1 MSKRREPENDSQND
15 NIPANTVASSAR
27 TEAGGERAAKG
38 EPAETPIQESRKPK
52 APERIIPGEPP
63 ERVIPGKTWKWRWIA
78 AALVLCILALA
89 GYFFLARSKKAQ
101 SGADKKGGGAA
112 ARSMPVAAVPAK
124 KGDIGVYLTG
134 LGSVAP
140 NNTVTV
146 KSRVDG
152 QLMEILFREGQIVRS
167 GQLLARIDPRPFETQ
182 LAQVEGQLARDQAL
196 LKNAELDLARYRTLL
211 QQDSIAKQQLD
222 TQEALVRQYEGTVK
236 ADQGQVESAKL
247 QLAYSRITAPIG
259 GRVGLRLVDAGNMI
273 HATDPN
279 GLIVI
284 TQLQPVTVFFSIT
297 EDSLQGLLARMEG
310 EKKIPVEAWDR
321 EGKRKIATGYL
332 FTVDNQIDP
341 TTGTV
346 KLKAV
351 FQNSGNELFPN
362 QFVNARLL
370 MDVVRGTIVVPAAAI
385 QRSTRGIFVYVV
397 KTDNTAEMRPV
408 SLGPAQGDDQ
418 SIREGVASGELIVVD
433 GADRLRD
440 GAKVELQTPGGNGGK
455 K

>member
-1 MSKRREPENDSQND
+1 MSKEREPGNDSQN
-15 NIPANTVASSAR
+15 NAIPADTVESPVRA
-27 TEAGGERAAKG
+27 EAGAERSG
-38 EPAETPIQESRKPK
+38 T
-52 APERIIPGEPP
+52 GEPP
-63 ERVIPGKTWKWRWIA
+63 GQLIPGKRLKWGWI

-89 GYFFLARSKKAQ
+89 GYALLSRSGKAQ
-101 SGADKKGGGAA
+101 SGAEKKGGATV
-112 ARSMPVAAVPAK
+112 RSMPVTAVPAK
-124 KGDIGVYLTG
+124 KGDIGVYLAG
-134 LGSVAP
+134 LGSVTP

-146 KSRVDG
+146 RSRVDG
-152 QLMEILFREGQIVRS
+152 QLMEVLFLEGQIVRS
-167 GQLLARIDPRPFETQ
+167 GQLLARIDPRPFEAQ

-196 LKNAELDLARYRTLL
+196 LKNAELDLARYRALL
-211 QQDSIAKQQLD
+211 QQDSIASQQID

-236 ADQGQVESAKL
+236 ADQGQVESARL
-247 QLAYSRITAPIG
+247 QLAYSRIIAPIG

-284 TQLQPVTVFFSIT
+284 TQMQPVTVIFSIP
-297 EDSLQGLLARMEG
+297 EDSLPGLQARMKG
-310 EKKIPVEAWDR
+310 GKKIPVEAWDR

-346 KLKAV
+346 KLKAI
-351 FQNSGNELFPN
+351 FENSGNELFPS

-370 MDVVRGTIVVPAAAI
+370 MDVVRETVVVPPAAI

-397 KTDNTAEMRPV
+397 KPDKKAEMRAV
-408 SLGPAQGDDQ
+408 TLGPAQGDDQ
-418 SIREGVASGELIVVD
+418 SIQAGVAPGELIVVD

-440 GAKVELQTPGGNGGK
+440 GAKVEMQAPGGSGAPRGGTGGRPGDGGK

>member
-1 MSKRREPENDSQND
+1 MSKNQEPGNDHGND
-15 NIPANTVASSAR
+15 IIPADTVASSDR
-27 TEAGGERAAKG
+27 TETGDERSA
-38 EPAETPIQESRKPK
+38 R
-52 APERIIPGEPP
+52 GEPP
-63 ERVIPGKTWKWRWIA
+63 EKVIRGKRLKWGWV

-89 GYFFLARSKKAQ
+89 GYAFLARSEKAQ

-112 ARSMPVAAVPAK
+112 ARSMPVTAVPAK
-124 KGDIGVYLTG
+124 KGDIGVYLAG
-134 LGSVAP
+134 LGSVTP

-146 KSRVDG
+146 RSRVDG
-152 QLMEILFREGQIVRS
+152 QLMEVLFREGQIVRS
-167 GQLLARIDPRPFETQ
+167 GELLARIDPRPFEAQ
-182 LAQVEGQLARDQAL
+182 LAQAEGQLARDQAL

-211 QQDSIAKQQLD
+211 QQDSIASQQID

-284 TQLQPVTVFFSIT
+284 TQLQPVTVIFSIP
-297 EDSLQGLLARMEG
+297 EDSIPGLLARMKG
-310 EKKIPVEAWDR
+310 GKKITVEAWDR

-351 FQNSGNELFPN
+351 FENSGNELFPS

-370 MDVVRGTIVVPAAAI
+370 LDVVRGTVVVPAAAI
-385 QRSTRGIFVYVV
+385 QRSTRGTFAYVV
-397 KTDNTAEMRPV
+397 KPDKTVEMRAV
-408 SLGPAQGDDQ
+408 TLGPAQGDDQ
-418 SIREGVASGELIVVD
+418 SIQAGVAPGELIVVD

-440 GAKVELQTPGGNGGK
+440 GAKVELQTPGGPGAK

>member
-1 MSKRREPENDSQND
+1 MSKRREPENDPQND
-15 NIPANTVASSAR
+15 NIP
-27 TEAGGERAAKG
+27 ERA
-38 EPAETPIQESRKPK
+38 T
-52 APERIIPGEPP
+52 
-63 ERVIPGKTWKWRWIA
+63 PGKRPKWRWVA

-89 GYFFLARSKKAQ
+89 GYAFLARSGKAQ
-101 SGADKKGGGAA
+101 PGADKKGGGAA

-124 KGDIGVYLTG
+124 KSDIGVYLTG
-134 LGSVAP
+134 LGSVVP
-140 NNTVTV
+140 NNTVAV
-146 KSRVDG
+146 RSRVDG
-152 QLMEILFREGQIVRS
+152 QLMEVLFREGEIVRS

-182 LAQVEGQLARDQAL
+182 LVQVEGQLARDQAL

-211 QQDSIAKQQLD
+211 RQDSIASQQID

-284 TQLQPVTVFFSIT
+284 TQLQPVTVVFSIP
-297 EDSLQGLLARMEG
+297 EDSLPGLLARMKGG
-310 EKKIPVEAWDR
+310 EKIPVEAWDR

-370 MDVVRGTIVVPAAAI
+370 MDVVRGTVVVPAAAI

-418 SIREGVASGELIVVD
+418 SIRDGVAPGELIVVD
-433 GADRLRD
+433 GADRLRE
-440 GAKVELQTPGGNGGK
+440 GAKVELQAPFGPGAPRGGTGGRPGDGGK

>member
-1 MSKRREPENDSQND
+1 MSKEREPGNDSQN
-15 NIPANTVASSAR
+15 NAIPADTVESPVRA
-27 TEAGGERAAKG
+27 EAGAERSG
-38 EPAETPIQESRKPK
+38 T
-52 APERIIPGEPP
+52 GEPP
-63 ERVIPGKTWKWRWIA
+63 GQLIPGKRLKWGWI

-89 GYFFLARSKKAQ
+89 GYALLSRSGKAQ

-124 KGDIGVYLTG
+124 KGDIGVYLAG

-146 KSRVDG
+146 RSRVDG
-152 QLMEILFREGQIVRS
+152 QLMEVLFTEGQIVRS

-182 LAQVEGQLARDQAL
+182 LSQVEGQLARDQAL

-211 QQDSIAKQQLD
+211 QQDSIAGQQID

-236 ADQGQVESAKL
+236 ADQGQVDSAKL

-284 TQLQPVTVFFSIT
+284 TQLQPVTIFFSIT
-297 EDSLQGLLARMEG
+297 EDSLPGLLVRMKGG
-310 EKKIPVEAWDR
+310 EKIPVEAWDR

-332 FTVDNQIDP
+332 FTFDNQIDP
-341 TTGTV
+341 TTGTL

-370 MDVVRGTIVVPAAAI
+370 MNVVRGTVVVPAAAI

-418 SIREGVASGELIVVD
+418 SIREGVAPGELIVVD
-433 GADRLRD
+433 GADRLRE
-440 GAKVELQTPGGNGGK
+440 GAKVELQTPGGNGPK

>member
-1 MSKRREPENDSQND
+1 LPKPFGEWIRHKIKPSDGGDMSRRGKPGNDRENDGL
-15 NIPANTVASSAR
+15 PANSVASPALP
-27 TEAGGERAAKG
+27 EAGGERAIAG
-38 EPAETPIQESRKPK
+38 NRP
-52 APERIIPGEPP
+52 
-63 ERVIPGKTWKWRWIA
+63 KWRWIA
-78 AALVLCILALA
+78 TIVLCLLTLA
-89 GYFFLARSKKAQ
+89 GVAYLAKSGKSQ
-101 SGADKKGGGAA
+101 SGADKKRGGAA
-112 ARSMPVAAVPAK
+112 ARSMPVSAVPAK
-124 KGDIGVYLTG
+124 KGDVAIYLGG
-134 LGSVAP
+134 LGNVVP

-182 LAQVEGQLARDQAL
+182 LSQAEGQLARDQAL

-222 TQEALVRQYEGTVK
+222 TQEALVAQYEGTVK
-236 ADQGQVESAKL
+236 TDRGQVESVTL
-247 QLAYSRITAPIG
+247 QLAYSRIIAPIG

-273 HATDPN
+273 HASDPN

-284 TQLQPVTVFFSIT
+284 MQLQPVTVVFSIP
-297 EDSLQGLLARMEG
+297 EDSLPGLQTRMG
-310 EKKIPVEAWDR
+310 GGKKIPVEAWDR

-351 FQNSGNELFPN
+351 FPNKSNELFPN

-370 MDVVRGTIVVPAAAI
+370 MDVVRGTVVVPAAAI

-397 KTDNTAEMRPV
+397 KTDNTAEMRPA

-418 SIREGVASGELIVVD
+418 SIREGVSAGELIVVD

-440 GAKVELQTPGGNGGK
+440 GAKVEMQTPGK
-455 K
+455 

>member
-1 MSKRREPENDSQND
+1 MSERREPGIDSQND
-15 NIPANTVASSAR
+15 TIPADAVASSAR
-27 TEAGGERAAKG
+27 TEAEDGRSAK
-38 EPAETPIQESRKPK
+38 
-52 APERIIPGEPP
+52 GEPP
-63 ERVIPGKTWKWRWIA
+63 ERLIPGKTPKWIWV

-89 GYFFLARSKKAQ
+89 GYVFLARSGKEQ

-112 ARSMPVAAVPAK
+112 ARSVPVTAVPAK
-124 KGDIGVYLTG
+124 KGDIGIYLAG
-134 LGSVAP
+134 LGSVTP

-146 KSRVDG
+146 RSRVDG
-152 QLMEILFREGQIVRS
+152 QLMEVLFREGQIVRS
-167 GQLLARIDPRPFETQ
+167 GELLARIDPRPFEAQ

-211 QQDSIAKQQLD
+211 QQDSIASQQID

-236 ADQGQVESAKL
+236 ADQGQVESARL
-247 QLAYSRITAPIG
+247 QLTYSRITAPIG

-284 TQLQPVTVFFSIT
+284 TQMQPVTVVFSIP
-297 EDSLQGLLARMEG
+297 EDSLPGLQARMKG
-310 EKKIPVEAWDR
+310 GKKITVEAWDR

-346 KLKAV
+346 KLKAI
-351 FQNSGNELFPN
+351 FENSGNELYPN

-370 MDVVRGTIVVPAAAI
+370 MDVVRGAVVVPAAAI
-385 QRSTRGIFVYVV
+385 QRSTRGIFVYAV
-397 KTDNTAEMRPV
+397 KPDKTAAMRPV

-418 SIREGVASGELIVVD
+418 SIREGVAPGELVVVD

-440 GAKVELQTPGGNGGK
+440 GAKVELQAPGGNGPPKGGTGGRPGDGGK

>member
-1 MSKRREPENDSQND
+1 MSKRRGPENDPQID
-15 NIPANTVASSAR
+15 NIPA
-27 TEAGGERAAKG
+27 
-38 EPAETPIQESRKPK
+38 ETGQGV
-52 APERIIPGEPP
+52 PGEPP
-63 ERVIPGKTWKWRWIA
+63 ERGVPGKTPKWRWIA
-78 AALVLCILALA
+78 AALVLCLLALG
-89 GYFFLARSKKAQ
+89 GYALLARSDKAQ
-101 SGADKKGGGAA
+101 PGTDKKGGGAA

-146 KSRVDG
+146 RSRVDG
-152 QLMEILFREGQIVRS
+152 QLMEVLFREGQIVRN

-196 LKNAELDLARYRTLL
+196 LKNAELDLARYRILL
-211 QQDSIAKQQLD
+211 QQDSIASQQID

-236 ADQGQVESAKL
+236 ADQGQVESARL

-284 TQLQPVTVFFSIT
+284 TQLQPVTVVFSIP
-297 EDSLQGLLARMEG
+297 EDSLPGLLARMKG
-310 EKKIPVEAWDR
+310 GKKIPVEAWDR
-321 EGKRKIATGYL
+321 EGKRKIATGEL

-370 MDVVRGTIVVPAAAI
+370 MDVVRGTVVVPTAAI

-397 KTDNTAEMRPV
+397 KPDKTAEMRPV
-408 SLGPAQGDDQ
+408 SLGPSQGDDQ
-418 SIREGVASGELIVVD
+418 AIREGVAPGELIVVD

-440 GAKVELQTPGGNGGK
+440 GAKVELQAPASNGTHK
-455 K
+455 

>member
-1 MSKRREPENDSQND
+1 MSNQ
-15 NIPANTVASSAR
+15 A
-27 TEAGGERAAKG
+27 
-38 EPAETPIQESRKPK
+38 
-52 APERIIPGEPP
+52 
-63 ERVIPGKTWKWRWIA
+63 IPGKRPKWRWIA
-78 AALVLCILALA
+78 VPVLCVLALA
-89 GYFFLARSKKAQ
+89 GYAYLAGSGKAP
-101 SGADKKGGGAA
+101 SGADKKGGSAA
-112 ARSMPVAAVPAK
+112 ARAISVAVVPAK
-124 KGDIGVYLTG
+124 KGDVAVYLSG

-152 QLMEILFREGQIVRS
+152 QLMEVLFQEGQIVGS

-182 LAQVEGQLARDQAL
+182 RTQVEGQLLRDQAL
-196 LKNAELDLARYRTLL
+196 LRNAELDLERYRTLL

-236 ADQGQVESAKL
+236 ADRGQVESVKL

-259 GRVGLRLVDAGNMI
+259 GRVGLRLVDTGNQVR
-273 HATDPN
+273 ASDPN
-279 GLIVI
+279 GLVVI
-284 TQLQPVTVFFSIT
+284 TQLQPITVVFSIP
-297 EDSLQGLLARMEG
+297 EDSLPGLLARMKG
-310 EKKIPVEAWDR
+310 GRKIPVEAWDR

-332 FTVDNQIDP
+332 LTVDNQIDP

-351 FQNSGNELFPN
+351 FPNKDNELFPN

-370 MDVVRGTIVVPAAAI
+370 MDVLTGTVVVPTAAI

-397 KTDNTAEMRPV
+397 KPDRTAEMRPV

-418 SIREGVASGELIVVD
+418 SIREGVAPGEPIVVD

-440 GAKVELQTPGGNGGK
+440 GAKVELQAPGGAGGRPGGGGK
-455 K
+455 PAK

>member
-1 MSKRREPENDSQND
+1 MSRRGKPGNDRENDGL
-15 NIPANTVASSAR
+15 PANSVASPALP
-27 TEAGGERAAKG
+27 EAGGERAIAG
-38 EPAETPIQESRKPK
+38 NRP
-52 APERIIPGEPP
+52 
-63 ERVIPGKTWKWRWIA
+63 KWRWIA
-78 AALVLCILALA
+78 TIVLCLLTLA
-89 GYFFLARSKKAQ
+89 GVAYLARSGKAQ

-112 ARSMPVAAVPAK
+112 ARSMPVSAVPAK
-124 KGDIGVYLTG
+124 KGDVAIYLGG
-134 LGSVAP
+134 LGNVVP

-182 LAQVEGQLARDQAL
+182 LSQAEGQLARDQAL

-222 TQEALVRQYEGTVK
+222 TQEALVAQYEGSVK
-236 ADQGQVESAKL
+236 TDRGQVESVKL
-247 QLAYSRITAPIG
+247 QLAYSRIIAPIG

-273 HATDPN
+273 HASDPN

-284 TQLQPVTVFFSIT
+284 MQLQPVTVVFSIP
-297 EDSLQGLLARMEG
+297 EDSLPGLQTRMG
-310 EKKIPVEAWDR
+310 GGKKIPVEAWDR

-351 FQNSGNELFPN
+351 FPNKSNELFPN

-370 MDVVRGTIVVPAAAI
+370 MDVVRGTVVVPAAAI

-397 KTDNTAEMRPV
+397 KTDNTAEMRPA

-418 SIREGVASGELIVVD
+418 SIREGVSAGELIVVD

-440 GAKVELQTPGGNGGK
+440 GAKVEMQTPGK
-455 K
+455 

>member
-1 MSKRREPENDSQND
+1 MSKRQEPENDSQN
-15 NIPANTVASSAR
+15 NTIPADMVASADR
-27 TEAGGERAAKG
+27 TEAGDGRSVK
-38 EPAETPIQESRKPK
+38 
-52 APERIIPGEPP
+52 GEPP
-63 ERVIPGKTWKWRWIA
+63 ERRIPGKRLKWGWV

-89 GYFFLARSKKAQ
+89 GYAFLARSGKAQ

-112 ARSMPVAAVPAK
+112 ARSVPVAAVPAK
-124 KGDIGVYLTG
+124 KGDIGVYLAG

-152 QLMEILFREGQIVRS
+152 QLMEVLFREGQIVRS

-211 QQDSIAKQQLD
+211 QQDSIASQQID

-236 ADQGQVESAKL
+236 ADQGQVDSAKL

-259 GRVGLRLVDAGNMI
+259 GRVGLRLVDAGNMV

-284 TQLQPVTVFFSIT
+284 TQLQPVTVVFSIP
-297 EDSLQGLLARMEG
+297 EDSLPGLLARMKG
-310 EKKIPVEAWDR
+310 GKKIPVEAWDR

-351 FQNSGNELFPN
+351 FENSGNELFPN

-370 MDVVRGTIVVPAAAI
+370 MDVVLGTVVVPPAAI

-397 KTDNTAEMRPV
+397 KPDNTAEMRPV

-418 SIREGVASGELIVVD
+418 SIQAGVAPGELIVVD

-440 GAKVELQTPGGNGGK
+440 GAKVELQTPGGKGPPRGETGGRPGDGGK

>member
-1 MSKRREPENDSQND
+1 MPKRQEPENDRGND
-15 NIPANTVASSAR
+15 AIPADTVASSAR
-27 TEAGGERAAKG
+27 KEAGDERAAK
-38 EPAETPIQESRKPK
+38 ED
-52 APERIIPGEPP
+52 PP
-63 ERVIPGKTWKWRWIA
+63 ERVIPGKTPKWVWVA
-78 AALVLCILALA
+78 VLALSILALA
-89 GYFFLARSKKAQ
+89 GYAFLARSGKAQ
-101 SGADKKGGGAA
+101 SGADKKGGGAV
-112 ARSMPVAAVPAK
+112 ARSMPAAAVPAK
-124 KGDIGVYLTG
+124 KGDIGIYLAG
-134 LGSVAP
+134 LGSVTP

-146 KSRVDG
+146 RSRVDG
-152 QLMEILFREGQIVRS
+152 QLMEVLFREGQIVRS
-167 GQLLARIDPRPFETQ
+167 GELLARIDPRPFEAQ

-211 QQDSIAKQQLD
+211 QQDSIASQQID

-236 ADQGQVESAKL
+236 ADQGQVESARL

-259 GRVGLRLVDAGNMI
+259 GRVGLRLVDVGNMI

-284 TQLQPVTVFFSIT
+284 TQLQPVTVIFSIP
-297 EDSLQGLLARMEG
+297 EDSIPGLLARMKG
-310 EKKIPVEAWDR
+310 GKKIAVEAWDR

-346 KLKAV
+346 KLKSV
-351 FQNSGNELFPN
+351 FENSGNELFPN

-370 MDVVRGTIVVPAAAI
+370 MDVVRETVVVPAAAI

-397 KTDNTAEMRPV
+397 KPDKTVEMRAV
-408 SLGPAQGDDQ
+408 TLGPAQGDDQ
-418 SIREGVASGELIVVD
+418 SIQAGVAPGELIVVD

-440 GAKVELQTPGGNGGK
+440 GAKVELQTPFGPGAPREGTGGRPGDGGK

>member
-1 MSKRREPENDSQND
+1 
-15 NIPANTVASSAR
+15 
-27 TEAGGERAAKG
+27 
-38 EPAETPIQESRKPK
+38 
-52 APERIIPGEPP
+52 
-63 ERVIPGKTWKWRWIA
+63 
-78 AALVLCILALA
+78 
-89 GYFFLARSKKAQ
+89 
-101 SGADKKGGGAA
+101 
-112 ARSMPVAAVPAK
+112 MPVAAVPAK

-146 KSRVDG
+146 RSRVDG
-152 QLMEILFREGQIVRS
+152 QLMEVLFREGQIVRN

-196 LKNAELDLARYRTLL
+196 LKNAELDLARYRILL
-211 QQDSIAKQQLD
+211 QQDSIASQQID

-236 ADQGQVESAKL
+236 ADQGQVESARL
-247 QLAYSRITAPIG
+247 QLTYSRITAPIG

-284 TQLQPVTVFFSIT
+284 TQLQPVTVVFSIP
-297 EDSLQGLLARMEG
+297 EDSLPGLLARMEG
-310 EKKIPVEAWDR
+310 GKKIPVEAWDR

-332 FTVDNQIDP
+332 FTIDNQIDP

-370 MDVVRGTIVVPAAAI
+370 MDVVRGTVVVPTAAI

-397 KTDNTAEMRPV
+397 KPDKTAEMRPI

-418 SIREGVASGELIVVD
+418 AIREGVAPGELIVVD

-440 GAKVELQTPGGNGGK
+440 GAKVELQTPGSNGTHK
-455 K
+455 

>member
-1 MSKRREPENDSQND
+1 MSKRRELQND
-15 NIPANTVASSAR
+15 RGNDTIPANTVASSAR
-27 TEAGGERAAKG
+27 TEAGDGRSAKG
-38 EPAETPIQESRKPK
+38 EPPD
-52 APERIIPGEPP
+52 G
-63 ERVIPGKTWKWRWIA
+63 VIRGKRLRWGWI

-89 GYFFLARSKKAQ
+89 GYVFMTRSGKAQ

-124 KGDIGVYLTG
+124 KGDIGVYLAG
-134 LGSVAP
+134 LGSVTP

-146 KSRVDG
+146 RSRVDG
-152 QLMEILFREGQIVRS
+152 ELMEVLFREGQIVKS
-167 GQLLARIDPRPFETQ
+167 GQLLARIDPRPFEAQ
-182 LAQVEGQLARDQAL
+182 LALVEGQLARDQAL
-196 LKNAELDLARYRTLL
+196 LKNAELDLQRYLTLI

-247 QLAYSRITAPIG
+247 QLTYSRITAPTG
-259 GRVGLRLVDAGNMI
+259 GHVGLRLVDAGNII
-273 HATDPN
+273 HASDPN
-279 GLIVI
+279 GLVVI
-284 TQLQPVTVFFSIT
+284 TQLQPVTVIFSIP
-297 EDSLQGLLARMEG
+297 EDSLPGLLARMKG
-310 EKKIPVEAWDR
+310 GKKIPVEAWDR
-321 EGKRKIATGYL
+321 EGKRKIATGHL
-332 FTVDNQIDP
+332 LTVDNQIDP

-351 FQNSGNELFPN
+351 FENSGNELFPN

-370 MDVVRGTIVVPAAAI
+370 MNVVRETVVVPAAAI

-397 KTDNTAEMRPV
+397 KPDKTAEMRPV
-408 SLGPAQGDDQ
+408 SLGPAQGGDQ
-418 SIREGVASGELIVVD
+418 SIREGVAPGELIVVD